1 MFSKELSNS
10 DTRFNEPIIVF
21 LRLMIT
27 LPKYVK
33 TYLGNAVW
41 PLSPQSPLKAHNSE
55 VGLFKIISILLSR
68 RWC

>member
-33 TYLGNAVW
+33 TYAVW

-68 RWC
+68 R